1 MTYKNYYTLLG
12 KGFLLYLPLSLL
24 YPLYM
29 YYERDQ
35 SKLIL
40 LDSQSSYHV
49 TEYANEEKLKQLYCY
64 QIEQATLAFLMRNP
78 NGFDQPS
85 LVKEIFIKDAL
96 KSVYQELDKEAEL
109 FKSFKMHQK
118 VEIQNIR
125 ILRANRK
132 KSYAKVTGQLF
143 RFYTSINNT
152 NKQALVL
159 NFELNI
165 EMEVNYNLATESK
178 YPFNITKLTYTSS
191 EQNDNERQNK
201 Q

>member
-12 KGFLLYLPLSLL
+12 KGFLIYLPFSLL
-24 YPLYM
+24 FPLYM

-40 LDSQSSYHV
+40 LDSSTSYHI
-49 TEYANEEKLKQLYCY
+49 TEYANDAKLKQLYSY
-64 QIEQATLAFLMRNP
+64 QIEQATIAFLMRNP

-85 LVKEIFIKDAL
+85 LVKEIFTLDAL
-96 KSVYQELDKEAEL
+96 KTVYKELEKESEL
-109 FKSFKMHQK
+109 FYNFKMHQK

-143 RFYTSINNT
+143 RFFTSANGT
-152 NKQALVL
+152 EKQAQVL
-159 NFELNI
+159 DFELNI
-165 EMEVNYNLATESK
+165 EMQVNYNLATESK
-178 YPFNITKLTYTSS
+178 YPFNITKITYSTI
-191 EQNDNERQNK
+191 EAKDKERQNNL
-201 Q
+201 